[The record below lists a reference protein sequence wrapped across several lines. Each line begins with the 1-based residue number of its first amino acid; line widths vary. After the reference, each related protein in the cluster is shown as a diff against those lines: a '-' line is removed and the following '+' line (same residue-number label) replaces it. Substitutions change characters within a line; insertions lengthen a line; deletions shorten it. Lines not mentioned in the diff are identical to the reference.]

1 MQFLPNLLQAYQ
13 LFLSLLQGM
22 QSRLYKYWQKP
33 TYASLSGAVDNMR
46 KCCEAMGIKKL
57 VMPKIGCGLDRLNWS
72 RVKQIIKEK
81 FVETDIDIIV
91 CYI

>member
-1 MQFLPNLLQAYQ
+1 MCDYYYMLITKD
-13 LFLSLLQGM
+13 
-22 QSRLYKYWQKP
+22 KYWQKP

-57 VMPKIGCGLDRLNWS
+57 VMPKIGCGLDRLNWGM
-72 RVKQIIKEK
+72 VKQIIKEK

-91 CYI
+91 CYL